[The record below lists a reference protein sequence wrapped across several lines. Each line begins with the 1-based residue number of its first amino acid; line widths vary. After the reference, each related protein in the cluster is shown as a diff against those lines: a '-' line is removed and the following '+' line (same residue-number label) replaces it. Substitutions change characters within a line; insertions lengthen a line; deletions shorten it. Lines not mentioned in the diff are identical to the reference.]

1 MSDYLIKIKKD
12 SNGFYT
18 WSCSMDVEYYKKG
31 MWMGIKACL
40 GIAAFILVFGAIMAV
55 QFHDWTNLLIVA
67 GCDAVFLL
75 ITFAVFKLA
84 LSAEVPQESYE
95 MSDIYVKVGYGRSS
109 VYFDYD
115 KAKVA
120 IFTPKYIELQNG
132 IKKTRVFVP
141 EEDYDF
147 VKRYIMNHLTGECEI
162 RYES

>member
-75 ITFAVFKLA
+75 ITFGVFKLA
-84 LSAEVPQESYE
+84 LS
-95 MSDIYVKVGYGRSS
+95 GYGRSS
-109 VYFDYD
+109 VYFDFD
-115 KAKVA
+115 KAKAAV
-120 IFTPKYIELQNG
+120 FTPKYIELQNG